1 MSFMNKTLLL
11 LTLIACSQLSAQSHA
26 KNWHLQYN
34 SKVSNYGIGLID
46 SLNQFKIPSSA
57 SGIPLEAKSVVVAV
71 IDDGVDIK
79 HPDLQNNIWVNI
91 NEIPGNAVDDD
102 HNGYIDDINGWDF
115 LGNLANDIKYD
126 NLESTRLLRNAREKF
141 KDKDISKL
149 SKTEEVEYKQYLKME
164 KQYQKDYAAAKED
177 YDIMKFLN
185 KMSAALLSELDSSN
199 ISFLNLLKFD
209 PKSVDAK
216 MGYSMVV
223 SFCKKGLTPKEV
235 FKDIREDYE
244 KAFNKFYYH
253 LNIDFDSR
261 KQIGDNY
268 EDVKSLGYGNQNV
281 MGPDSKH
288 GSHVAGII
296 AAARDNR
303 LGIDGIAPKVKIICL
318 RVVPNGDERDKDV
331 AHAIRYAVDNG
342 AKIINMS
349 FGKSLSYNAEIV
361 KEAIRYAESKNVLMV
376 HAAGN
381 EHSNNDEQ
389 KFYPSAQ
396 YQKDSFCKTWI
407 EVGASD
413 RDQAPAEFSNYGK
426 ATVDVFAPG
435 VQIYSTIS
443 NNAYDAY
450 DGTSMASPVVAGI
463 AALIWSYYPNL
474 TAVQVKQI
482 IESSVVKP
490 EAKFIQPGK
499 KRKKTTYKNLCKT
512 AGIVNVDNALKAAVS
527 FK

>member
-1 MSFMNKTLLL
+1 MNKTLLL

-482 IESSVVKP
+482 IEGSVVKP

>member
-1 MSFMNKTLLL
+1 MNKTFLL
-11 LTLIACSQLSAQSHA
+11 LTLTACLQLSAQSHA

-34 SKVSNYGIGLID
+34 SKDTNYGIGLID
-46 SLNQFKIPSSA
+46 GLNKFQIPTSA
-57 SGIPLEAKSVVVAV
+57 SGIPLEAKPIVVAV

-79 HPDLQNNIWVNI
+79 HPDLQNNIWVNTK
-91 NEIPGNAVDDD
+91 EIPGNAVDDD

-115 LGNLANDIKYD
+115 LGNLANDIEFD
-126 NLESTRLLRNAREKF
+126 NFESTRLLRDAREKF
-141 KDKDISKL
+141 KIKDLSKL
-149 SKTEEVEYKQYLKME
+149 SKAEKAEYKQYLKME
-164 KQYQKDYAAAKED
+164 KQYQKDYAAAQED
-177 YDIMKFLN
+177 YDIMKFLE
-185 KMSAALLSELDSSN
+185 KMSNALLSELDSSN
-199 ISFLNLLKFD
+199 ISYQNLLKFD

-223 SFCKKGLTPKEV
+223 SFCKEGMTPKEV
-235 FKDIREDYE
+235 FKGIREDYE
-244 KAFNKFYYH
+244 KAFDKLYYH

-268 EDVKSLGYGNQNV
+268 EDAKSLGYGNQNV

-296 AAARDNR
+296 AATRDNR
-303 LGIDGIAPKVKIICL
+303 LGIDGIAPKVKIMCL

-349 FGKSLSYNAEIV
+349 FGKSISYNAAIV
-361 KEAIRYAESKNVLMV
+361 REAIRYAESKNVLMV

-381 EHSNNDEQ
+381 EHSNNDDQ
-389 KFYPSAQ
+389 IFYPSAQ

-413 RDQAPAEFSNYGK
+413 RDQAPADFSNYGK
-426 ATVDVFAPG
+426 NTVDVFAPG
-435 VQIYSTIS
+435 VQIYSTVS
-443 NNAYDAY
+443 NSAYDAY

-490 EAKFIQPGK
+490 EAKFIKPGK
-499 KRKKTTYKNLCKT
+499 KRKKTTYKKLCKT
-512 AGIVNVDNALKAAVS
+512 AGIVNVENALKAAAS

>member
-1 MSFMNKTLLL
+1 MNKTLLL

-141 KDKDISKL
+141 KDKDLSKL
-149 SKTEEVEYKQYLKME
+149 SETEEVEYKQYLKME

-288 GSHVAGII
+288 GSHVAGVI